1 MTTTEAKTLLGE
13 HVAGVGAGS
22 SIEAAGSFKAK
33 LDERLASRPALGPS
47 SASPSTTSPAD
58 GAGAAAAGPDA
69 AFAALIESLIESHPA
84 EVAKVRAGHTKVLQR
99 LVGAAMKR
107 TKGTADAKRVLDE
120 LSRRLS
126 A

>member
-13 HVAGVGAGS
+13 YVAGAGAGS
-22 SIEAAGSFKAK
+22 SSEAPGPFKAK

-47 SASPSTTSPAD
+47 SSSSSAASPGD
-58 GAGAAAAGPDA
+58 GAAAAAAGPDA
-69 AFAALIESLIESHPA
+69 AIAALIDTLIESHPA

>member
-13 HVAGVGAGS
+13 YVAGAGAGS
-22 SIEAAGSFKAK
+22 SSEAPGPFKAK

-47 SASPSTTSPAD
+47 SSSSSAASPGD
-58 GAGAAAAGPDA
+58 GAAAAAGPDA
-69 AFAALIESLIESHPA
+69 AFAALIDTLIESHPA